1 MSTNHHTPITPGA
14 SANAATFNN
23 PMAELDEAISNII
36 SGDQDLGDLY
46 AAAGHL
52 HDDRYT
58 TTSVLDA
65 ELAGKS
71 NTGHTHPEYALAGH
85 THPEYAGN
93 ALPPG
98 VMMDYGGTTA
108 PSGWLM
114 CYGQAVSRTTYA
126 ALFAVIGVAFGA
138 GDGSTTFNLPDLR
151 GRTRIGL
158 DNMGGSSANRVTNA
172 QADVVGGNAGSETHT
187 LSATEIPSHRHTLNA
202 NSGGTVGN
210 RLDFGNGL
218 AAGST
223 HYGYIDTDVGGRQYV
238 GNTGGGGAHNN
249 MQPYLALN
257 AIIKT

>member
-46 AAAGHL
+46 AAADHL

-58 TTSVLDA
+58 TTSVLNA

-71 NTGHTHPEYALAGH
+71 NTGHTHPEYAAASH

-93 ALPPG
+93 TLPPG
-98 VMMDYGGTTA
+98 VMMDYAGTTA

-172 QADVVGGNAGSETHT
+172 QADVMGGNAGAENHT
-187 LSATEIPSHRHTLNA
+187 LTITQIPAHTHSQYYVA
-202 NSGGTVGN
+202 SGGAGVTVNSGG
-210 RLDFGNGL
+210 
-218 AAGST
+218 AG
-223 HYGYIDTDVGGRQYV
+223 
-238 GNTGGGGAHNN
+238 
-249 MQPYLALN
+249 
-257 AIIKT
+257 